1 MISITD
7 LQHRFGFTTNEV
19 ALILFLSMSLMAGAG
34 IRWIRSDR
42 QEGTEIPPASFYA
55 ASDSE
60 FTARSAA
67 VASGATS
74 AAADTAL
81 HGPVAQRH
89 PFPHKPTLPPAS
101 IDINRASPAELVQL
115 PGIGDAYA
123 RRIIAYRDGH
133 GRFSRIDDIMRV
145 SGIGPKKF
153 QALRPFVTVR

>member
-1 MISITD
+1 MISLTD
-7 LQHRFGFTTNEV
+7 LQHRFGFTRNEV
-19 ALILFLSMSLMAGAG
+19 ALILFLSLSLMAGAG
-34 IRWIRSDR
+34 IRWIRSAGR
-42 QEGTEIPPASFYA
+42 EGTEIPPAYFYA

-60 FTARSAA
+60 FAARSL
-67 VASGATS
+67 V

-81 HGPVAQRH
+81 PGPATRSR
-89 PFPHKPTLPPAS
+89 PSPHKPALPSAG
-101 IDINRASPAELVQL
+101 IDINSATAADLVQL

-123 RRIIAYRDGH
+123 RRIVAYRDGH

>member
-1 MISITD
+1 MISLTD
-7 LQHRFGFTTNEV
+7 LQHRFGFTRNEV
-19 ALILFLSMSLMAGAG
+19 TLILFLSLSLMAGAG
-34 IRWIRSDR
+34 IRWIRSDGR
-42 QEGTEIPPASFYA
+42 EGTEIPTASLYA

-60 FTARSAA
+60 FAARSLA
-67 VASGATS
+67 

-81 HGPVAQRH
+81 PGPVTRSH
-89 PFPHKPTLPPAS
+89 PSPRKPPLPSAS
-101 IDINRASPAELVQL
+101 IDINSATLAELVQL

-123 RRIIAYRDGH
+123 RRIVAYREGH

>member
-1 MISITD
+1 MISLTD
-7 LQHRFGFTTNEV
+7 LQHRFGFTRNEV
-19 ALILFLSMSLMAGAG
+19 ALILFLSMSLLAGAG
-34 IRWIRSDR
+34 IRWIRSGR
-42 QEGTEIPPASFYA
+42 QGETEIPPASFYA

-60 FTARSAA
+60 FAARSAA

-74 AAADTAL
+74 AAVDTLSPRRAARS
-81 HGPVAQRH
+81 HV
-89 PFPHKPTLPPAS
+89 FPHKPALPSAS
-101 IDINRASPAELVQL
+101 IDINSASPAELIQL

-133 GRFSRIDDIMRV
+133 GRFSRIDDIMHV